1 MIFVLNGHR
10 SYGNWVPEDRNA
22 RLTVSRLTTTG
33 FCQVPGRMCYYIS
46 VAPTTADVDANW
58 GLTYFL
64 TACYCHKTL
73 GLWFIWHNR
82 IFEVRDFEM
91 GFKKCLQL

>member
-46 VAPTTADVDANW
+46 VAPTTADVDAKW

-73 GLWFIWHNR
+73 GLR
-82 IFEVRDFEM
+82 IVVYLARPH
-91 GFKKCLQL
+91 L